1 MTMYVYHA
9 AGHPVGFLFG
19 TFIHDLERGQP
30 LGRILGSH
38 VYRLDGVYVGEFYK
52 ETVVAKP
59 VLARV
64 RDIQPMVPPPQVRT
78 PGASFSRRVVM
89 NYGYPDVFHE
99 LFTGAPF
106 DAELPLAAE

>member
-19 TFIHDLERGQP
+19 TFIHDLDRGEP

-59 VLARV
+59 ILARV
-64 RDIQPMVPPPQVRT
+64 RDIQPMERPAHVPS
-78 PGASFSRRVVM
+78 PGPSFSRRVVM
-89 NYGYPDVFHE
+89 NYGYPDVFHH
-99 LFTGAPF
+99 LFAPAT
-106 DAELPLAAE
+106 DEAMPLAAE